1 MWPIPPLLTGRET
14 DEVTYIRK
22 KQPKASQLRS
32 QQAINSAQRQ
42 GLSVETTKKYD
53 GGHNR
58 QLKGDKNT
66 AKLDRETEELH
77 HDTVGMDVSKL
88 IQYGRNQKKLSQKDL
103 ATKINEKTQIVT
115 EYENGKAIPNQQ
127 VLAKM
132 ERILGIKLRGKD
144 KGQPMG
150 GPK

>member
-1 MWPIPPLLTGRET
+1 MFA
-14 DEVTYIRK
+14 D
-22 KQPKASQLRS
+22 
-32 QQAINSAQRQ
+32 
-42 GLSVETTKKYD
+42 D

-103 ATKINEKTQIVT
+103 ATVSKYHAHQS
-115 EYENGKAIPNQQ
+115 
-127 VLAKM
+127 L
-132 ERILGIKLRGKD
+132 L
-144 KGQPMG
+144 
-150 GPK
+150 